1 MELSNFQKIPTDQKW
16 LKTICVRESSQCFLL
31 TLLTQ
36 AIARPK
42 MHDKKVRKKNE
53 KKINAAD
60 TCPTVTHSPVQ
71 NNKMWSVHF
80 TGRKVVALIL

>member
-1 MELSNFQKIPTDQKW
+1 MELSNFQKIPTDQKR

-36 AIARPK
+36 AIAHPK
-42 MHDKKVRKKNE
+42 MYDLKVRKIKKNN
-53 KKINAAD
+53 NAAD
-60 TCPTVTHSPVQ
+60 TCPTVHHSPVQ
-71 NNKMWSVHF
+71 NNKMWSVPY